1 MYIHYQK
8 GSLVLYALS
17 DYLGEN
23 LFNRTAQSY
32 LQQTAFQNPPY
43 TISSEFVNRFRQ
55 ATPDSLRYLIKDM
68 FETIT
73 LYNNKVEKVSSKK
86 LDNGKYQ
93 VDIQF
98 EVSKYRVDGNGKKSY
113 NDEGGQA
120 LSFKKSDRVTVKS
133 LPLADYIEVGIFS
146 DKKSKD
152 GNKRQE
158 LYLKK
163 HKLDRINN
171 TLTLVVDQKP
181 EQVGIDPYN
190 KLIDIESDDNRKDI

>member
-1 MYIHYQK
+1 VD
-8 GSLVLYALS
+8 S
-17 DYLGEN
+17 
-23 LFNRTAQSY
+23 
-32 LQQTAFQNPPY
+32 
-43 TISSEFVNRFRQ
+43 FRQ

-73 LYNNKVEKVSSKK
+73 LYNNKIEKVSSKK
-86 LDNGKYQ
+86 LKNGKYQ

-113 NDEGGQA
+113 NDAGGQP
-120 LSFKKSDRVTVKS
+120 LSFKKSDRVTLKS
-133 LPLADYIEVGIFS
+133 LPLADYIEVGVFS

-163 HKLDRINN
+163 HKIDRINN
-171 TLTLVVDQKP
+171 TMTLVVDQKP

-190 KLIDIESDDNRKDI
+190 KLIDIESDDNRKEI